1 MVKEVCM
8 CVGQGVLSGI
18 LAFAKAICQ
27 EHCMPTEVCE

>member
-1 MVKEVCM
+1 MVKEV

-27 EHCMPTEVCE
+27 DANKSV

>member
-27 EHCMPTEVCE
+27 DANKSV